1 MKCSKCGTEIDGK
14 NPFCPGCGCKIEND
28 LNNQNNSSTMNQNVS
43 LDLNNQNNSVAMNQ
57 NVSPNLNNQ
66 NNSSTMNQN
75 VSSNLN
81 NQNNNVAM
89 NQNLN
94 PNMNYS
100 QNNNSNMNYN
110 QNKNSAFGTISI
122 LLGVAS
128 IVLGFLYPIIG
139 LIVGIVGIVLASMY
153 FKQTNSKTAGKA
165 LSIVGVVLSVLGT
178 ILKVLLVV
186 GITFLTNIFNG
197 INKEDV
203 QVGDKPSDNTT
214 VESSEVA
221 TTLTCTYKGTAIE
234 ETYTTKFDKNDNLV
248 GYTEK
253 IKAQNGIIQECFCFN
268 EGSSLEINNID
279 LSDSKYRCNS
289 CSNVK
294 PYDSSKLSQGESM
307 ILFGKMA
314 DLIIIKELKGTSG
327 FNGSYTIGSNTTDYT
342 IDVDF
347 SKLSSKGK
355 EILSIEDYE
364 GYSSSELKEVLTS
377 YGYTCK

>member
-1 MKCSKCGTEIDGK
+1 MKCSKCGTVTDGK

-28 LNNQNNSSTMNQNVS
+28 V
-43 LDLNNQNNSVAMNQ
+43 
-57 NVSPNLNNQ
+57 
-66 NNSSTMNQN
+66 
-75 VSSNLN
+75 N
-81 NQNNNVAM
+81 NQNNNSNM
-89 NQNLN
+89 NQNVNPDLNMNYNQNVN
-94 PNMNYS
+94 PNMNYNTTMNQSVNPSSTMNYS

-110 QNKNSAFGTISI
+110 QNKSSFGTISI
-122 LLGVAS
+122 ILGVAS

-139 LIVGIVGIVLASMY
+139 LIVGIAGIVLASMY
-153 FKQTNSKTAGKA
+153 FKQTHSKTAGKA
-165 LSIVGVVLSVLGT
+165 LSIVGVVLSVLAT

-186 GITFLTNIFNG
+186 GITFLTNIFDG
-197 INKEDV
+197 INKDDV
-203 QVGDKPSDNTT
+203 QVGDQPSGNTT

-253 IKAQNGIIQECFCFN
+253 IKAQNGIINECFCFN

-279 LSDSKYRCNS
+279 LSDTKYRCNS

-294 PYDSSKLSQGESM
+294 AFDSSKLAQKEAM
-307 ILFGKMA
+307 ILTSKMA

-327 FNGSYTIGSNTTDYT
+327 FNGNYTIGSNTTDYT

-377 YGYTCK
+377 SGYTCK